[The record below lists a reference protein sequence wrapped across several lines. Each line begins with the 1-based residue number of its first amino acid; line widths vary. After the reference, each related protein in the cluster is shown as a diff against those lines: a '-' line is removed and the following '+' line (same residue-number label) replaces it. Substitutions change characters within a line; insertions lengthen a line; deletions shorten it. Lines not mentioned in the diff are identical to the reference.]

1 MARAAHWGWRGEGV
15 AMAQLSAD
23 LKLDC
28 RGLAC
33 PVPILK
39 LSKAITQIQAGQIIE
54 LTATDSG
61 SRDDVPAFCQR
72 TGHALVSSREE
83 AGAFV
88 FYIRKGP

>member
-1 MARAAHWGWRGEGV
+1 
-15 AMAQLSAD
+15 MAQLSAD
-23 LKLDC
+23 LALDC

-72 TGHALVSSREE
+72 TGNALVSTREE
-83 AGAFV
+83 GGAFV
-88 FYIRKGP
+88 FYVRKGP